1 MTHYTPEVLSS
12 AAEFYE
18 SQPTGQYDDEAA
30 HALRCHYDLLE
41 ALQEVV
47 KLANQAHDHWE
58 NDRDAKVG
66 KILLALSGHMPRY
79 DTRIDAIHAA
89 IAKATG
95 VQ

>member
-30 HALRCHYDLLE
+30 HALRCHHELLKALKDLLHAFPGE
-41 ALQEVV
+41 YTKAP
-47 KLANQAHDHWE
+47 AHITAA
-58 NDRDAKVG
+58 R
-66 KILLALSGHMPRY
+66 
-79 DTRIDAIHAA
+79 AA

-95 VQ
+95 EK